1 MLIKIPEREFAS
13 FAMPK
18 RSDNDINFLAFLA
31 NGIRN
36 NLQFEYGYCK
46 GQGLNIL
53 ACEVEV
59 NIPLPSLNL
68 MCYDQ
73 RCPSVERLLR
83 VGSICS

>member
-1 MLIKIPEREFAS
+1 MLIKILEREFAS
-13 FAMPK
+13 FAMPR
-18 RSDNDINFLAFLA
+18 RSNDDTNFPTFLADGFQ
-31 NGIRN
+31 N